1 MHLFYGL
8 VLISVLIFLTSKI
21 KIKFI
26 PSFIIAGFVGLIV
39 GEQFLNLISWQTF
52 KLSIIPEFLITSIF
66 AIVPFQVN
74 KVTKQH
80 LLEVK
85 SYWGYTS
92 ILLYL
97 QWLIGICTVI
107 IFFNIPKQFATVLP
121 AGFIGGHSTALA
133 LGEFYKLK
141 GWSEGFSLFTSS
153 ATIGF
158 IVSIIGGVL
167 LTKSKNL
174 NVDTPKNSYLNKN
187 ALTKS
192 FLVLF
197 IILSISFVIN
207 IPLESLQIPWFIP
220 AFIVSHII
228 KFFLKNRVQ
237 LLGQLQESFHMINSF
252 FTQYLIAISI
262 TILNVSILLKYKAPL
277 LIAYCCSICA
287 SLFAIKW
294 LAPKLLKNNTF
305 EKSLMAWGW
314 TNGVVAVALALNQA
328 YTQDDMKDLILE
340 EFALCYL
347 LISPLELGLLIAV
360 PFFLQSY
367 PPYFIALAL
376 LSLMIIS
383 FFIFKSKNLQ
393 SS

>member
-1 MHLFYGL
+1 MQLFYGL
-8 VLISVLIFLTSKI
+8 ILISVLIFLSSKV

-26 PSFIIAGFVGLIV
+26 PSFIIAGFGGLLI
-39 GEQFLNLISWQTF
+39 GEQFLNFVNWQSF
-52 KLSIIPEFLITSIF
+52 KLDIVSEFLITSIF

-74 KVTKQH
+74 KVTKKH
-80 LLEVK
+80 FLEVK

-133 LGEFYKLK
+133 LGEYYKLK

-158 IVSIIGGVL
+158 IVSIIGGVF
-167 LTKSKNL
+167 LTKSKNVNVENSIKTKL
-174 NVDTPKNSYLNKN
+174 NSSS
-187 ALTKS
+187 LTKC
-192 FLVLF
+192 FLVLL
-197 IILSISFVIN
+197 IVLSFSYALN
-207 IPLESLQIPWFIP
+207 IPFKSLQIPWFIA

-228 KFFLKNRVQ
+228 KFSLKNYPQ
-237 LLGQLQESFHMINSF
+237 LLQQLQQSFHIINNF
-252 FTQYLIAISI
+252 FTRFLITISI
-262 TILNVSILLKYKAPL
+262 TILNVSILFKYKAPL
-277 LIAYCCSICA
+277 LVAYLSSIGA

-328 YTQDDMKDLILE
+328 YSRDDKKDLILE

-347 LISPLELGLLIAV
+347 LISPLELGLLIAI
-360 PFFLQSY
+360 PFSLQSLSVF
-367 PPYFIALAL
+367 FIAIILI
-376 LSLMIIS
+376 SLIVIS
-383 FFIFKSKNLQ
+383 FYAFKSKNLQ
-393 SS
+393 RP